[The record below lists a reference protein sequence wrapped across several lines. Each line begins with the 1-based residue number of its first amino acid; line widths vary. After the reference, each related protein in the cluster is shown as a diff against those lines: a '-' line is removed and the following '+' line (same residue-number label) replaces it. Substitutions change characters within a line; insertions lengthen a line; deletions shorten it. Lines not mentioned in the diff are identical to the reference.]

1 MVLGYRGAV
10 LREAA
15 ETLEVLHFLDV
26 LNNPGKY
33 IKKEKKEE

>member
-15 ETLEVLHFLDV
+15 RLEVLHFLDV